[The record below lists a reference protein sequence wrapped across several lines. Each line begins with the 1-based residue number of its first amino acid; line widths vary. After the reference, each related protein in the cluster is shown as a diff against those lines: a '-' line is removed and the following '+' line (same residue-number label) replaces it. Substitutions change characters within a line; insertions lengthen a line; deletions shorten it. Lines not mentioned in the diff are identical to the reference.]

1 MGLLGPRRRWHD
13 HFGRIEFHFFVKPLA
28 SKTLQAREGQ
38 PARLQPFKVK
48 PQAIGAVRV
57 DVTARIPTNRYL
69 AYEVQIRDQQDK
81 ILAAGLKNAWNE
93 SGIWREEGQTGTWQE
108 DDLDA
113 GLDVSSAKA
122 EPLTVVVEVLEY
134 GTSRNQTLTES
145 VSFRIKVNQ
154 GIIDTRY
161 LWPGFWGG
169 LLMAGLTCLFSK
181 SAGATLSD
189 KSIGDSDLGDRV
201 NAGGQTNSS
210 KSSSKLWPTKPLLL
224 LSTAD

>member
-1 MGLLGPRRRWHD
+1 MGLLGPWRCWHD

-161 LWPGFWGG
+161 LWPGFWV
-169 LLMAGLTCLFSK
+169 AY
-181 SAGATLSD
+181 
-189 KSIGDSDLGDRV
+189 
-201 NAGGQTNSS
+201 
-210 KSSSKLWPTKPLLL
+210 
-224 LSTAD
+224 